1 MSMLV
6 NTNSMSQNQFEIINK
21 RDSIK
26 TKRVAVKVKNK
37 YCFIS
42 TEDIKYVLSSSYY
55 AEIYTIHEERFIYRT
70 SIKDFIEKLDSD
82 LFMRV
87 NRSTIINMNQ
97 VNELISEGQGD
108 FSISMLDGNYFSLSK
123 NYKKDF
129 FHFFGIKVSA

>member
-1 MSMLV
+1 MLV
-6 NTNSMSQNQFEIINK
+6 NSNSMKQNQFKIFNK

-26 TKRVAVKVKNK
+26 TKRIAVKVKNK

-42 TEDIKYVLSSSYY
+42 VEDIKYILSSSYY
-55 AEIYTIHEERFIYRT
+55 AEIYTIEDERFIYRI
-70 SIKDFIEKLDSD
+70 SIKDFIEKLDSG

-87 NRSTIINMNQ
+87 NRSTIININQ
-97 VNELISEGQGD
+97 VKELISEGQGD
-108 FSISMLDGNYFSLSK
+108 FSISMIDGNYFSLSK

>member
-1 MSMLV
+1 MLV

>member
-1 MSMLV
+1 MK
-6 NTNSMSQNQFEIINK
+6 QNQFEIINN
-21 RDSIK
+21 RGSIE

-42 TEDIKYVLSSSYY
+42 IKEIKYINSSAHY
-55 AEIYTIHEERFIYRT
+55 AEMHTLKKERFVFRT
-70 SIKDFIEKLDSD
+70 TMKDLVKKLDSD

-87 NRSTIINMNQ
+87 NRSTIININQ
-97 VNELISEGQGD
+97 VKELISEGQGD

>member
-1 MSMLV
+1 MLV
-6 NTNSMSQNQFEIINK
+6 NTNSMSQNQFKIINK